1 MVKTTMKTPQ
11 QLLDETCA
19 IQYVDNDVLATAP
32 RSSEKSK
39 VELFTVGKYITD
51 EELEKEYEKRGLVP
65 ATLDELVSMYGTKE
79 YIATHWKNA
88 DGAVCGICGV
98 SLETEL
104 AILKEWRERTVK
116 HKRTKI
122 NIDIDHVIPR
132 SSLRGVE
139 WRNNIENLQ
148 LAHHSCNVRK
158 GNKILKIL

>member
-88 DGAVCGICGV
+88 DGTWCYIAFDRWDD
-98 SLETEL
+98 E
-104 AILKEWRERTVK
+104 
-116 HKRTKI
+116 
-122 NIDIDHVIPR
+122 
-132 SSLRGVE
+132 RGVYVNRRGRG
-139 WRNNIENLQ
+139 WDDYWWF
-148 LAHHSCNVRK
+148 AGVRK
-158 GNKILKIL
+158 SSELKSSELSDTLFLDAAIQKVKDAGYVIYKKI